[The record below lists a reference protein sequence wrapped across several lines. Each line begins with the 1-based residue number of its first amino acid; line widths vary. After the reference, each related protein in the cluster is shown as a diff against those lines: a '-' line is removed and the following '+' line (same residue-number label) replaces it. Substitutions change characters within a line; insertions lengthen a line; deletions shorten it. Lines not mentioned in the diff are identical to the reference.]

1 MMRRLLPLFAVV
13 VIDLLGF
20 GIIIPLFPFMGVRL
34 GLSPAEITLILA
46 VYSFC
51 QFLAAPVWGR
61 LSDRF
66 GRRPIL
72 MCGML
77 GAAAS
82 YVLLAFADS
91 PTWLVASRALGGLM
105 AGNLSAAF
113 AYASDVTD
121 ERDRAKGLGL
131 IGAAV
136 GLGFTLGPAIGG
148 QLSGDSDH
156 ANLVLPSLVAASLS
170 VAALVSVWLFLPE
183 SHFDRTS
190 SRVRGLAA
198 WRSVLQRPVLA
209 QLVAAAFLITTA
221 HATLESI
228 IALWA
233 LDEFGFG
240 PREVGLLFLLI
251 GGVLVIMQGG
261 VVGRLTCRFG
271 ELRVAVAGVVSYLL
285 GLASLAL
292 ASDIAPAVLG
302 GFLCG
307 VGAGAYTPSLSSLVS
322 KQAGRTERG
331 LVMGT
336 YQSSTSLARIVGPA
350 ISGSVYMGIAHE
362 APFLLAIVIA
372 APALWLI
379 VRSQGARLAEMRG

>member
-1 MMRRLLPLFAVV
+1 MTKRLLPLFAVV

-51 QFLAAPVWGR
+51 QFVAAPAWGR

-77 GAAAS
+77 GAAGS

-91 PTWLVASRALGGLM
+91 PAWLIASRALGGLM

-121 ERDRAKGLGL
+121 EENRARGMGF

-148 QLSGDSDH
+148 QLSGEG
-156 ANLVLPSLVAASLS
+156 ANLALPALVAAGMSF
-170 VAALVSVWLFLPE
+170 AAFLAVGLFLPE
-183 SHFDRTS
+183 SHVSPGHEREH
-190 SRVRGLAA
+190 GIAA
-198 WRSVLQRPVLA
+198 WRSVLRRPVLA
-209 QLVAAAFLITTA
+209 QLVLAGLLITTA

-233 LDEFGFG
+233 LDRFAFG

-261 VVGRLTCRFG
+261 MVGRLTRRFG
-271 ELRVAVAGVVSYLL
+271 EVRVAMGGVLSYLL
-285 GLASLAL
+285 GLATLSLANDVAL
-292 ASDIAPAVLG
+292 AVAG
-302 GFLCG
+302 GFFCG
-307 VGAGAYTPSLSSLVS
+307 VGAGAYTPSLASLVS
-322 KQAGRTERG
+322 KQADVTERG

-336 YQSSTSLARIVGPA
+336 YQSANSLARILGPA
-350 ISGSVYMGIAHE
+350 ISGTVYVGIARE
-362 APFLLAIVIA
+362 APFLLGILIA
-372 APALWLI
+372 VPALWLI
-379 VRSQGARLAEMRG
+379 VRSQRGRLAQVHPF